1 VGLDAVIDYA
11 FAGFREISCTAVPV
25 VGKRQNRR
33 WKGSTASVAIH
44 IVGKMPLRNK
54 SFSAPSN
61 YPSMLT
67 YREQLLTTISL
78 IQTYRGCIAQ
88 AKLVQQ
94 KTGTRALPMLFPDLS
109 SRFNTSR

>member
-1 VGLDAVIDYA
+1 MDYA
-11 FAGFREISCTAVPV
+11 FAGFREISCTAVSV

-44 IVGKMPLRNK
+44 IAGKMPLRNK

-67 YREQLLTTISL
+67 YR
-78 IQTYRGCIAQ
+78 GCIAQ
-88 AKLVQQ
+88 TKLVQQ
-94 KTGTRALPMLFPDLS
+94 KTGTRALSMLFPDLS
-109 SRFNTSR
+109 SHFNTSR